1 MIPTLVP
8 IGALLCGIAL
18 LLLGS
23 GLVNTVIP
31 LRGSLEG
38 FSTTTLG
45 LIGST
50 YFLGFFLGTF
60 VAPRLIRR
68 MGQEKGGHIANR
80 SDQRH
85 QDEAGPPATGAP
97 EGDPRRDEDQ
107 RKTTHP

>member
-1 MIPTLVP
+1 MLPTLIP
-8 IGALLCGIAL
+8 IGALLSGIAL

-38 FSTTTLG
+38 FSTNTLG

-68 MGQEKGGHIANR
+68 MGHIRAGMVDAYAMATAECSKTGCR
-80 SDQRH
+80 QW
-85 QDEAGPPATGAP
+85 EALAAQLKKLI
-97 EGDPRRDEDQ
+97 EEDL
-107 RKTTHP
+107 